1 MSSWLTSVVSKLT
14 GMLASKPPSAHV
26 CVFGKHPG
34 WNDHIDDLGLDSEPL
49 VAAKQELYVHG
60 IGGVIDSGKWENPPP
75 DDQVLGFR
83 HVFLWRDA
91 TNLIFG
97 RLWDSRDGKNRTKY
111 PMVVCVHL
119 ANRTKPGIPDPMPL
133 LDELE
138 LACRK
143 AATAEDVHSI
153 VAGARAKAA
162 ALLEAPAAQPLHK
175 PEFAQQIGM
184 GSEGEASTRV
194 AYAAESSL
202 GWMRNGPSAAIDLK
216 LAQSKIQPQHIRFP
230 ADAQRPFA
238 SILFWQSFFQ
248 KTLPDTVPQFYLVSL
263 DAPWLDLIVGPL
275 TARHLACIRGGEKSF
290 PPANSIPFNITDADQ
305 EAARKRW
312 AAFLES

>member
-1 MSSWLTSVVSKLT
+1 MSSWLTSVVSKLS
-14 GMLASKPPSAHV
+14 GMLASKPPSSHV

-60 IGGVIDSGKWENPPP
+60 IGGVVDSGKWENPPP

-83 HVFLWRDA
+83 HLFLWKDA

-119 ANRTKPGIPDPMPL
+119 SNRTTPGIPDPMPL

-143 AATAEDVHSI
+143 AATAEEVHQI
-153 VAGARAKAA
+153 VAAARPKAA
-162 ALLEAPAAQPLHK
+162 ALLQAPAAQGLHK
-175 PEFAQQIGM
+175 PEFAEQIGL
-184 GSEGEASTRV
+184 GRDAEATLRV
-194 AYAAESSL
+194 AYSAESGL
-202 GWMRNGPSAAIDLK
+202 GWMRNGPTAAIDLK
-216 LAQSKIQPQHIRFP
+216 LTQSKIQAQHIRVP
-230 ADAQRPFA
+230 ADAQRPLA
-238 SILFWQSFFQ
+238 SLLFWQTYFE
-248 KTLPDTVPQFYLVSL
+248 KVLPDTVPQFYLVSL
-263 DAPWLDLIVGPL
+263 DAPWLDLIAGPL

-290 PPANSIPFNITDADQ
+290 PPANSIPFNIADADQ
-305 EAARKRW
+305 ETARKKW
-312 AAFLES
+312 AAFLEA